1 LQNKNKAFIFVTK
14 FNTMKNTETTEP
26 IDWIEWL
33 KTQPKAAKESPKGKQ
48 ATGALITKNE
58 GIW

>member
-1 LQNKNKAFIFVTK
+1 MKNK
-14 FNTMKNTETTEP
+14 ETTEP
-26 IDWIEWL
+26 IDWTEWL
-33 KTQPKAAKESPKGKQ
+33 KTQPKAAKESPKGRQ